1 MRTLLLCLLLP
12 LTTSAQNVLS
22 EIIAANRDSFS
33 SWVTNPGRY
42 EIQVL
47 YTRIDRPTDSTVVL
61 TTHRWGSDNTQYFYP
76 ASTVKLPVAALALQ
90 RLNQLG
96 VEGLDAQTLL
106 FHGTGTAPAAS
117 HQTPAR
123 RDTSSR
129 SGYPSVAH
137 YVRKILLASDNEA
150 YNRLFEWLGPTYIN
164 EALATVGIQDTRII
178 HRVGVPGFD
187 VKSHRWLN
195 PVKFIDGT
203 RVPYQI
209 GERRDDFYRALPQVL
224 GQVKGAGY
232 TTSDGTLINEPFD
245 FRHKNYLSLEA
256 LHGIL
261 ARIGTPEAFP
271 RNERFELTAADYELL
286 RTAMRQRPRESDHPK
301 YDHPDNY
308 VKFWVYGDQPDS
320 VKIPHH
326 LRLLNKVGWAY
337 GYLTDAAYIIDE
349 ATGVEFILTGT
360 IHVNENQVYNDG
372 VYEYEEVGLPFFGEL
387 GRAVLRHERARM
399 GR

>member
-1 MRTLLLCLLLP
+1 MRTLLLCLFLP
-12 LTTSAQNVLS
+12 LTTSAQNALS
-22 EIIAANRDSFS
+22 EIIAVNRDSFS
-33 SWVTNPGRY
+33 TWVTDPARY

-47 YTRIDRPTDSTVVL
+47 YTQIDRPTDSTVTL
-61 TTHRWGSDNTQYFYP
+61 TTHRWGGDGSQYFYP

-117 HQTPAR
+117 PQTPAR

-137 YVRKILLASDNEA
+137 YVRKILLDSDNDA

-164 EALATVGIQDTRII
+164 EALAAIGIDDTRII
-178 HRVGVPGFD
+178 HRVGVLGFD
-187 VKSHRWLN
+187 VEAHRWLN
-195 PVKFIDGT
+195 PVKFVDGT
-203 RVPYQI
+203 QVPYQI
-209 GERRDDFYRALPQVL
+209 GERRDNFHRAMPQVQ

-232 TTSDGTLINEPFD
+232 TTADGTLVNEPFD
-245 FRHKNYLSLEA
+245 FRHKNYLSLNA

-261 ARIGTPEAFP
+261 ARIVLPEAFP
-271 RNERFELTAADYELL
+271 ADEQFKLTVADRELL
-286 RTAMRQRPRESDHPK
+286 LTAMRQRPRESDYPR
-301 YDHPDNY
+301 YDLPDNH
-308 VKFWVYGDQPDS
+308 VKFWVYGDQSDS
-320 VKIPHH
+320 VRIPAN

-349 ATGVEFILTGT
+349 ATGVEFLLVGT
-360 IHVNENQVYNDG
+360 IHVNDNQIYNDG
-372 VYEYEEVGLPFFGEL
+372 VYEYDEVGLPFFGEL
-387 GRAVLRHERARM
+387 GRAVLRYEQARVK
-399 GR
+399 R